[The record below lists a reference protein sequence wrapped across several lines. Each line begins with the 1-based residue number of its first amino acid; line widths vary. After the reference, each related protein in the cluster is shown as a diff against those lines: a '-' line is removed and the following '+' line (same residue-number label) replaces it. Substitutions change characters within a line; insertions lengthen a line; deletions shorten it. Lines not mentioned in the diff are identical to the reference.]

1 MERELGRQRL
11 CDEYNNTHATMLG
24 SRRPVWCAV
33 ISAAC
38 EQSGRRPLNKGED
51 GVSAHGMTVVAFR
64 EVVHSDQCFNVVG
77 LSGGF
82 RVVGNRS

>member
-11 CDEYNNTHATMLG
+11 CDEYNTHATMLG

-33 ISAAC
+33 IPAAC

-51 GVSAHGMTVVAFR
+51 GVSAHGMAVVAFR
-64 EVVHSDQCFNVVG
+64 DVVTFRSMLQRGG